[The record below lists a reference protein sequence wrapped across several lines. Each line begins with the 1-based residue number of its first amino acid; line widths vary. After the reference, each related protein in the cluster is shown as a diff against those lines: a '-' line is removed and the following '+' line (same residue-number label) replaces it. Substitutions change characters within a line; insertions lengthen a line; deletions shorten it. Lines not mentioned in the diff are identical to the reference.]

1 MMTGCFSLSSDANFM
16 HISYL
21 FSSLK
26 PAACTTS
33 NATDAIVNLVCAAM
47 RVRRTFTSKPFG
59 LDLKL
64 QQISVSRL
72 GIDQLSI
79 CPGKKKKYI
88 GN

>member
-1 MMTGCFSLSSDANFM
+1 M

-33 NATDAIVNLVCAAM
+33 NAADAIVNLVCAAM

-79 CPGKKKKYI
+79 CPGKKKKHRKLDTFI
-88 GN
+88 ERK